1 MALQFLVVRTV
12 EARVRKANPKTARPQ
27 DRWTVDYYE
36 ESEASIL
43 VTIMCRIHQ
52 LLAPAHYRATC
63 EALLVTDV
71 VSDSVE
77 HQENPE
83 VEWLLEKMR
92 SLFPNMA
99 NEPRRLHACH
109 GFQRQVLLNTKEMW
123 TQDDGYGS
131 EWDDPETDGDY
142 HTYWPE

>member
-12 EARVRKANPKTARPQ
+12 ETRVRKANPKTEQ
-27 DRWTVDYYE
+27 DQWTVDYYE

-63 EALLVTDV
+63 EALLMTDV

-92 SLFPNMA
+92 RLFPNMA
-99 NEPRRLHACH
+99 NEPLHLHACH

-123 TQDDGYGS
+123 TRDDVYGGS
-131 EWDDPETDGDY
+131 DWGEETDGDY
-142 HTYWPE
+142 HTCWPE

>member
-63 EALLVTDV
+63 EALLMTDV

-77 HQENPE
+77 HQE
-83 VEWLLEKMR
+83 
-92 SLFPNMA
+92 
-99 NEPRRLHACH
+99 
-109 GFQRQVLLNTKEMW
+109 
-123 TQDDGYGS
+123 
-131 EWDDPETDGDY
+131 
-142 HTYWPE
+142 